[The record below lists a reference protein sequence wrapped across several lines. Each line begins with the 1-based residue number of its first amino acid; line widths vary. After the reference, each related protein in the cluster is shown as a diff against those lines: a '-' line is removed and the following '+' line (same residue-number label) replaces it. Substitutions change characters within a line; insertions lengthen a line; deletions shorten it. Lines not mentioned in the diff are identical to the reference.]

1 MGWIWGAVNA
11 WSFRKELFYVALAFV
26 AVLSLPLVAVFIL
39 THTGINVVSD
49 SLIDVDKETRTIT
62 ILNPLDG
69 SVAAEINQEMAWPVT
84 GKVTLRF
91 GESSLYQ
98 LFHTG
103 IDIANPDGLIG
114 DPIIPF
120 MEGVVIYA
128 GETARGYGKHVIID
142 HGNNISSVYAH
153 LDRIYV
159 YNGQKVKIG
168 DVMGKMG
175 STGWSTGPHLH
186 FEIRVYGIPVNPE
199 EVLGEI

>member
-1 MGWIWGAVNA
+1 MNPAIGALNI
-11 WSFRKELFYVALAFV
+11 WSFRKELYYVALAFI

-49 SLIDVDKETRTIT
+49 ALIDVNPETKTIT
-62 ILNPLDG
+62 TLNPLDG
-69 SVAAEINQEMAWPVT
+69 SDVVEISQEMVWPVT
-84 GKVTLRF
+84 GVVTLRF

-103 IDIANPDGLIG
+103 IDIANPDGIVG
-114 DPIIPF
+114 DPITPF
-120 MEGVVIYA
+120 MEGVVTYA
-128 GETARGYGKHVIID
+128 RETKTGYGKHIIID
-142 HGNNISSVYAH
+142 HGNNITSVYAH

-159 YNGQKVKIG
+159 YEGQKVNIG
-168 DVMGKMG
+168 DVVGKMG

-199 EVLGEI
+199 DVLGEI

>member
-168 DVMGKMG
+168 DVIGKMG

>member
-26 AVLSLPLVAVFIL
+26 VVLSLPLVAVFIL